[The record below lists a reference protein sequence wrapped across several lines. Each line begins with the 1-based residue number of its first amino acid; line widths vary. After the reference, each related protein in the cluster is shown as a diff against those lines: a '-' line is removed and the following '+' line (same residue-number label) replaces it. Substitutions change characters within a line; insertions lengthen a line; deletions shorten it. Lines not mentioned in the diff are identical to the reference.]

1 MGLYAME
8 RLRLMPKNF
17 ILTIMIQMAMFTGEL
32 YVAVPLA
39 IAFYPKTGTV
49 KASELEP
56 EYRQWKDQTGNHITQ
71 FKYNKGL

>member
-1 MGLYAME
+1 
-8 RLRLMPKNF
+8 
-17 ILTIMIQMAMFTGEL
+17 MIQMAMFTGEL

-56 EYRQWKDQTGNHITQ
+56 EYREWKDQTGKHITQ
-71 FKYNKGL
+71 FQYNKGL